1 MLLSAF
7 ALLAVFFSC
16 QKESLSVMN
25 NTPQGFLGGLEGR
38 NGGRHHHGDSL
49 FVCDSLHQH
58 DSLHIHHDSLHIH
71 HDSLHVHTDSLH
83 IHHDSTAVDTT
94 GHNGGGHGGHNG
106 GGHGGHNGGGHG
118 GHGGPGGGPNHHG
131 HGG

>member
-1 MLLSAF
+1 MKKLMLLSAF

-25 NTPQGFLGGLEGR
+25 NTPQGFLGGLEDR

-49 FVCDSLHQH
+49 FVCDSLHQ
-58 DSLHIHHDSLHIH
+58 HDSLHIH

-106 GGHGGHNGGGHG
+106 GGHGGH
-118 GHGGPGGGPNHHG
+118 GGPGGGPNHHG

>member
-25 NTPQGFLGGLEGR
+25 NTPQGFLGGLEDR
-38 NGGRHHHGDSL
+38 NRGRHHHGDSL

-58 DSLHIHHDSLHIH
+58 DSLHIHHDSLHVH
-71 HDSLHVHTDSLH
+71 HDSLH
-83 IHHDSTAVDTT
+83 IHHDSTAIDTT
-94 GHNGGGHGGHNG
+94 GHNGGGHGGN
-106 GGHGGHNGGGHG
+106 GGHG
-118 GHGGPGGGPNHHG
+118 GHGGHGGGPRHHG

>member
-49 FVCDSLHQH
+49 FVCDSLHQ
-58 DSLHIHHDSLHIH
+58 HDSLHIH

>member
-58 DSLHIHHDSLHIH
+58 DSLHIHHDSLH
-71 HDSLHVHTDSLH
+71 VHTDSLH

-94 GHNGGGHGGHNG
+94 GHNGGGHG